1 MLIISILDENQLEHG
16 SVELIEEPFDISACL
31 ETSVDMLRPLSGKRE
46 QTLINIISNAIKYTN
61 VGGHIEVSLTALP
74 NDRYR
79 FTCKDDGIGMTESFV
94 QHICEDYARAEDSRV
109 SKVQGTGLGMS
120 VVKGF
125 TDLMGGMLTIH
136 SKLGEGSTFLVEL
149 PFPPAT
155 EEERQA
161 VLRPQ
166 TDEETLRPP
175 TLAKR
180 CCLWRI
186 MP

>member
-1 MLIISILDENQLEHG
+1 MQNRLRVDIVPGATLDLMMGVNAQDNVLFLGLWE
-16 SVELIEEPFDISACL
+16 
-31 ETSVDMLRPLSGKRE
+31 K
-46 QTLINIISNAIKYTN
+46 TLT
-61 VGGHIEVSLTALP
+61 
-74 NDRYR
+74 
-79 FTCKDDGIGMTESFV
+79 
-94 QHICEDYARAEDSRV
+94 RV

-125 TDLMGGMLTIH
+125 TDLMGGTLTIH

-166 TDEETLRPP
+166 TDEETLRPAYIGKKV
-175 TLAKR
+175 LLVEDHA
-180 CCLWRI
+180 LNAEI
-186 MP
+186 AMELLQIIGL